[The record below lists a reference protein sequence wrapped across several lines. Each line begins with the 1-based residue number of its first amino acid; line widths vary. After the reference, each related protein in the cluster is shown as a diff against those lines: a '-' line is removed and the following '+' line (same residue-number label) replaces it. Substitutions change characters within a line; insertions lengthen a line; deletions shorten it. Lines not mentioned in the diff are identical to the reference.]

1 MVLATSMVTITMIHN
16 RIIFVSMLMRV
27 VFLFPAFLF
36 VLFRS
41 ISTLVVLKYCP
52 FFVGL
57 LEFL

>member
-1 MVLATSMVTITMIHN
+1 MVTITMIHN
-16 RIIFVSMLMRV
+16 RIIFVSMLVMV